1 MVRKGSMEEKER
13 RNIPMYT
20 TPNAVESR
28 IVPFAYNISSIA
40 AAKPGQF
47 FMETDLA
54 FPDDN
59 TRRGIEVSR
68 VTDHT
73 GREENDRMDEIVK
86 GATELELI
94 TEVTAVARHYGR
106 LRKT

>member
-1 MVRKGSMEEKER
+1 
-13 RNIPMYT
+13 
-20 TPNAVESR
+20 
-28 IVPFAYNISSIA
+28 
-40 AAKPGQF
+40 
-47 FMETDLA
+47 METDLA

-86 GATELELI
+86 GATEIELI
-94 TEVTAVARHYGR
+94 TEVTAVARHYRR

>member
-13 RNIPMYT
+13 RNVPMYT

-28 IVPFAYNISSIA
+28 LVPFTYSISSVTSIA

-59 TRRGIEVSR
+59 ARRGIEVSR

-73 GREENDRMDEIVK
+73 GER
-86 GATELELI
+86 
-94 TEVTAVARHYGR
+94 
-106 LRKT
+106 RK